1 MKFNQIL
8 DWIDRNI
15 SELDR
20 DREYYEN
27 RKRENPLRDIK
38 TYWQSRINEID
49 YEISLYEAV
58 RSCVIICRN
67 EMEERHGKR

>member
-27 RKRENPLRDIK
+27 RRRENPLQSIRE
-38 TYWQSRINEID
+38 YWQSRINEID
-49 YEISLYEAV
+49 YEISIYESI
-58 RSCVIICRN
+58 RSCVIICRH
-67 EMEERHGKR
+67 EMENRHER

>member
-20 DREYYEN
+20 TGNIMKTASARI
-27 RKRENPLRDIK
+27 RCATLRH
-38 TYWQSRINEID
+38 T
-49 YEISLYEAV
+49 
-58 RSCVIICRN
+58 
-67 EMEERHGKR
+67 GKAGSMR

>member
-20 DREYYEN
+20 DREYYE
-27 RKRENPLRDIK
+27 KPQARE
-38 TYWQSRINEID
+38 S
-49 YEISLYEAV
+49 AA
-58 RSCVIICRN
+58 
-67 EMEERHGKR
+67 RH